1 MLKNERG
8 FTLVEI
14 ALVLVIIGLLLGGVL
29 KGQELITQSKIKN
42 VINDMNGASAAYYSY
57 IDRYGAMPGDDP
69 RAATRWA
76 TSINGGAATSGNGSG
91 ELTGAYN
98 VGGAVSES
106 RLFWQHLRL
115 AGFING
121 PLTTAAI
128 SGEQPVNSFNGMLG
142 VQTNAAGLN
151 GLVICQGNL
160 PAKAAE
166 AFDTQFDDSNGTT
179 GNVRAVLGAGNVDIA
194 AGAVASDY
202 VDDNFYTICKLI

>member
-1 MLKNERG
+1 MKNNQRG

-42 VINDMNGASAAYYSY
+42 VVNDMNGASAAYYSY
-57 IDRYGAMPGDDP
+57 VDRYGAIPGDDP

-76 TSINGGAATSGNGSG
+76 TSINGGAATAGNGNG
-91 ELTGAYN
+91 TVTGNYN

-106 RLFWQHLRL
+106 RSFWQHLRL

-121 PLTTAAI
+121 ALTTAAI
-128 SGEQPVNSFNGMLG
+128 SSEQPINSFNGMLG
-142 VQTNAAGLN
+142 VQTNAVGLN
-151 GLVICQGNL
+151 GLVVCQGNL

-179 GNVRAVLGAGNVDIA
+179 GTVRAVIGAGNVDVP
-194 AGAVASDY
+194 AGAVASNY
-202 VDDNFYTICKLI
+202 VDDNFYTICKLL